1 MQLYGI
7 VGAGGFAREV
17 MPVAQEMLGR
27 TKQARDY
34 ELVFVVERP
43 ESAASINNYRAV
55 TEDEYFAENADRRFN
70 TAIAD
75 YKIRERIAKKFID
88 GGATPFSI
96 TAANNVCLS
105 GNEIGQGAILCPFT
119 TITSDAK
126 IGEFFHA
133 NIYSYVAH
141 DCRIGNFVTFAP
153 RVCCNG
159 RVIIEDYAYIG
170 TGAIIKDGS
179 DAKPIIIGRG
189 AVVGMGAVVT
199 KSVPPFTTVVGNPA
213 APLKKQSEI

>member
-17 MPVAQEMLGR
+17 MPIAQEMLGR
-27 TKQARDY
+27 TRQAQDY
-34 ELVFVVERP
+34 ELVFVVEHG
-43 ESAASINNYRAV
+43 SAASINNHRAV
-55 TEDEYFAENADRRFN
+55 TEDEYFAENADKYFN
-70 TAIAD
+70 IAIAD
-75 YKIRERIAKKFID
+75 YQVRERIAKKFTT
-88 GGATPFSI
+88 GGASPFSI

-105 GNEIGQGAILCPFT
+105 GNQIGQGAILCPFT
-119 TITSDAK
+119 TITSDAE

-141 DCRIGNFVTFAP
+141 DCRIGDFVTFAP
-153 RVCCNG
+153 NVCCNG

-179 DAKPIIIGRG
+179 DEKPIIIGRG

-199 KSVPPFTTVVGNPA
+199 RSVPPFTTVIGNPA
-213 APLKKQSEI
+213 APLKK